1 MSTTDYPDLE
11 INIDDIL
18 EENPED
24 KKETPLRPGAS
35 TAPVSGGSRTAAPTE
50 QPWRID
56 GGLHGIGDDLENRV
70 RSWRNLVRLLKQH
83 RPQLETAAAEREKL
97 IEALGRI
104 VPEVVASGATLK
116 TALDKT
122 QSGDLS
128 DNLAGHF
135 SKNLKA
141 LEELEEVAE
150 ALTGNLVWMR
160 SVWEQYA
167 RTIVQAQTMREE
179 MEKSGNRS

>member
-11 INIDDIL
+11 INIDEIL
-18 EENPED
+18 EEESAE
-24 KKETPLRPGAS
+24 KKGSPLRPLANN
-35 TAPVSGGSRTAAPTE
+35 APTSSISRTNVPTE

-70 RSWRNLVRLLKQH
+70 RNWRNMVRLLKQH

-97 IEALGRI
+97 IESLERV
-104 VPEVVASGATLK
+104 VPEVVESG
-116 TALDKT
+116 TALKAALEKT

>member
-18 EENPED
+18 EESSEE
-24 KKETPLRPGAS
+24 KKGDPLRPGAS
-35 TAPVSGGSRTAAPTE
+35 PVPGSRGARTDMATD
-50 QPWRID
+50 QTWRID
-56 GGLHGIGDDLENRV
+56 GGLDGIGEDLENRV
-70 RSWRNLVRLLKQH
+70 RSWRNMVLLLKQH

-97 IEALGRI
+97 IKALERL
-104 VPEVVASGATLK
+104 VPEVVEVDSTLRA
-116 TALDKT
+116 ALAKT

-128 DNLAGHF
+128 DDLAGHF
-135 SKNLKA
+135 SKNLRA

-167 RTIVQAQTMREE
+167 RTIVQAQTMREQ
-179 MEKSGNRS
+179 MERSGNRS